1 MASYRLRQP
10 AEEDL
15 LSLWS
20 YRAEHGPASATAL
33 MRSFHQQFL
42 LLAEYPQLGQAR
54 PDIRPELRSFPLKRH
69 LIFYRQIPDGVEIV
83 RVVHGSRDLG
93 ALFEPGDAD

>member
-1 MASYRLRQP
+1 MASYRLRQR

-15 LSLWS
+15 LSIWS
-20 YRAEHGPASATAL
+20 YRAESSPASATAL
-33 MRSFHQQFL
+33 MRSLHRQFL

-54 PDIRPELRSFPLKRH
+54 PDIRPGLRYFPLKRY

-93 ALFEPGDAD
+93 ALFETEDSD